1 MNVTSQGF
9 NTLSG
14 YYSQE
19 GVAKPRG
26 SSEPASFLIHYT
38 KPSTTLC
45 SVVLTLSKSISF
57 VE

>member
-1 MNVTSQGF
+1 MNVTSEGL

-14 YYSQE
+14 YYRQE

-38 KPSTTLC
+38 KPSTALR
-45 SVVLTLSKSISF
+45 SVLLPLLICIRF
-57 VE
+57 V